1 MAKTGAEQQKNYGCA
16 IISAQSQ
23 LIATNDSNDVVE
35 SNITILYCTVL
46 YCTLL
51 YCIAIL
57 YN

>member
-23 LIATNDSNDVVE
+23 LIATNDSNDVIE
-35 SNITILYCTVL
+35 SYITILYCTVL
-46 YCTLL
+46 YC
-51 YCIAIL
+51 IAIL